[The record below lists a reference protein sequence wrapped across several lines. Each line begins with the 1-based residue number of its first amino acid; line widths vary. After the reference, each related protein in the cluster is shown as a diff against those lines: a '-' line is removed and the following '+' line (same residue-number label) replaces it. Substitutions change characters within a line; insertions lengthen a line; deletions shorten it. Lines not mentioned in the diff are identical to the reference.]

1 LPRRLQLLTVAF
13 FCNSGACVLFFVS
26 EWIRPWLLTAQMRR
40 GQHSLHEACG
50 AAAAQHGAEHDL
62 GFDQSVGDRTWPTE
76 HETKLADGLEAF
88 VALLRTPE
96 WLVLVWMLSA
106 SAQGIHCLVH
116 LVRHDEQTQTPANGQ
131 AYVPA
136 MAFRAFVLAA
146 LAGGVG
152 VASAQNTNLP
162 PFKLQ
167 TSMMLYDGATPARI
181 YWEYDSQQSTYQDAI
196 DLCLRGNF
204 PGGDLRG
211 EMQASGGYTA
221 LSPTTLP
228 IYKDTIVGAQ
238 SLLVSDWQATPAGQA
253 AGLDEAGVIAK
264 WWNLHFFVAEDQHYH
279 VQGSDVVV
287 VGGTT
292 TAAPSASS
300 SALTVTTAATA
311 SSSAAEIVPAGP
323 AGTICVPL
331 NGTAP
336 PTTPRPTTFT
346 AVGGFFVTMAPP
358 LPEGVFNPC
367 QGDKAPETY
376 EEFQEE
382 KRKEE
387 EEARRL
393 EAILNFALY
402 VLIFIILLPTI
413 IVPILGTTFLSAPF
427 AFLYKALAVN
437 SIPESRYHTPLQKN
451 PDVMDIEYP
460 WYSCTEDMQ
469 LFMHACFC
477 YASRVAHTYEAAEIM
492 PFWEAY
498 KRAVL
503 FNVFGGP
510 GFCEQRYQLRKM
522 KGLSYDWW
530 DLNEKEQRLAY
541 VEAFFCSICYA
552 YQEAKEVD
560 EAARISISCCCQVAD
575 TEDKYAEFPIV
586 GAAIQAKKEEGEAGL
601 PTKPGAAGETKA
613 GAAGKSGK
621 AGAAAE
627 GGDGSAAPLTK
638 STLQQLEQATGGERG
653 QAIPADQQSFASKV
667 IQDFE
672 SHAGGPG
679 ASTARGAAKSGKT
692 KSRNKHVDDDD
703 DAVSVISRRVSKTTV
718 DGDMAALG
726 DSNSPKGGA
735 LALPGGVYGSPEDG
749 VHEEDGDEEEHQLT
763 EEQQRAREERRERR
777 AEKARERRAL
787 EGVMTEDE
795 RLRKRTRLQSIH
807 AREKA
812 KGGGIPIEMNSSK
825 RRAQME
831 RDRIAKEERRREQE
845 KERMKQS
852 GLLPAESTAM
862 SSADDA
868 TSVTGH
874 THPLAARSVH
884 GAIDDTRQ
892 KSNASDTDVFSLQTK
907 QRSKKGSTY
916 ATSETTDDSE
926 YSSTYIAKIEAKRQK
941 KLQKKL
947 DKSYIDN
954 ADDASEQSDTA
965 KALQRVKLPSGVFT
979 KKQFKRLD
987 ELKIRKLFR
996 EADADSSGSI
1006 NIEEFGLF
1014 LDQRFAVRPN
1024 MSTLNMLLKMI
1035 DDNNDGEIDE
1045 EEFVAFF
1052 MLVLRYANDAKKL
1065 QEMKQKKFFISVCS
1079 NGALLLSFGFLTLF
1093 AYEAAKQCEE
1103 VCLDESLA
1111 CPGETR
1117 SHCVLRCF
1125 EPKEPNMYV
1134 EYGLVSGMMFWM
1146 LSSGMM
1152 IFMMFLF
1159 CCPAFF
1165 ACVGYCC
1172 GGAGAGRK
1180 DNQPS
1185 QAYLE
1190 EVGEEPVDPEASSPS
1205 KLRKQVADMY
1215 ALVKPRAKILSRAD
1229 YEAADRE
1236 QVLNTLAK
1244 GNQIYFQPIT
1254 QGKNKKHH
1262 DPRVPDPLR
1271 IMESEFETEDAFMEA
1286 LQNNPLE
1293 PIAWVPPGLADDF
1306 VVQVVQKEEDDEEQ
1320 NRKKRRKEKL
1330 RRMQK
1335 KQKKSDQLAI
1345 ADAQESSGPVESSPA
1360 AMKPIGNIQQTVPL
1374 KPHEKFRHA
1383 DTAEIREMGA
1393 QQAKMLHG
1401 FADGMTSM
1409 VFKHDPEKEARLKHN
1424 AQMAAEDAV
1433 LDDVLG
1439 QAEAD
1444 AAEQQRIKAMI
1455 ERSETLAPEGELEF
1469 GTEEEDVEYDEH
1481 GNPIIDENA
1490 KLRRR
1495 MERERQKEAM
1505 LRQQLAIPMT
1515 EEERVR
1521 QQYYATPMYNQ
1532 SVEMQRNHTQWSN
1545 WEKDFRSQQRGAVRK
1560 RVNQLIVAAGEDP
1573 EKYKAA
1579 LVVAKQN
1586 GPGNVCMAFDE
1597 DDIRRMTRK
1606 LKDLTLAKKEA
1617 DAEREQRV
1625 QALVAQLEG
1634 AMLSRDPYALEE
1646 SLANLRTLTAGTRQH
1661 ARLLSIARAELPIV
1675 QKEAEQ
1681 SRVARGEQALAPH
1694 WSTYVAP
1701 DLGPPPPGTGD
1712 PQAFQSPQRKKGSGG

>member
-1 LPRRLQLLTVAF
+1 MVSPMTSKPDHDDPK
-13 FCNSGACVLFFVS
+13 NSVFFV
-26 EWIRPWLLTAQMRR
+26 
-40 GQHSLHEACG
+40 
-50 AAAAQHGAEHDL
+50 
-62 GFDQSVGDRTWPTE
+62 
-76 HETKLADGLEAF
+76 
-88 VALLRTPE
+88 
-96 WLVLVWMLSA
+96 
-106 SAQGIHCLVH
+106 
-116 LVRHDEQTQTPANGQ
+116 
-131 AYVPA
+131 
-136 MAFRAFVLAA
+136 
-146 LAGGVG
+146 
-152 VASAQNTNLP
+152 
-162 PFKLQ
+162 
-167 TSMMLYDGATPARI
+167 
-181 YWEYDSQQSTYQDAI
+181 
-196 DLCLRGNF
+196 
-204 PGGDLRG
+204 
-211 EMQASGGYTA
+211 
-221 LSPTTLP
+221 
-228 IYKDTIVGAQ
+228 
-238 SLLVSDWQATPAGQA
+238 
-253 AGLDEAGVIAK
+253 
-264 WWNLHFFVAEDQHYH
+264 
-279 VQGSDVVV
+279 
-287 VGGTT
+287 
-292 TAAPSASS
+292 
-300 SALTVTTAATA
+300 
-311 SSSAAEIVPAGP
+311 
-323 AGTICVPL
+323 PL
-331 NGTAP
+331 
-336 PTTPRPTTFT
+336 
-346 AVGGFFVTMAPP
+346 
-358 LPEGVFNPC
+358 
-367 QGDKAPETY
+367 
-376 EEFQEE
+376 
-382 KRKEE
+382 
-387 EEARRL
+387 
-393 EAILNFALY
+393 I
-402 VLIFIILLPTI
+402 
-413 IVPILGTTFLSAPF
+413 
-427 AFLYKALAVN
+427 
-437 SIPESRYHTPLQKN
+437 
-451 PDVMDIEYP
+451 
-460 WYSCTEDMQ
+460 
-469 LFMHACFC
+469 C

-735 LALPGGVYGSPEDG
+735 LALPGGVYGS
-749 VHEEDGDEEEHQLT
+749 
-763 EEQQRAREERRERR
+763 
-777 AEKARERRAL
+777 
-787 EGVMTEDE
+787 
-795 RLRKRTRLQSIH
+795 
-807 AREKA
+807 
-812 KGGGIPIEMNSSK
+812 
-825 RRAQME
+825 
-831 RDRIAKEERRREQE
+831 
-845 KERMKQS
+845 
-852 GLLPAESTAM
+852 LLPAESTAM

-1271 IMESEFETEDAFMEA
+1271 IMESEFETY
-1286 LQNNPLE
+1286 L
-1293 PIAWVPPGLADDF
+1293 
-1306 VVQVVQKEEDDEEQ
+1306 
-1320 NRKKRRKEKL
+1320 
-1330 RRMQK
+1330 
-1335 KQKKSDQLAI
+1335 
-1345 ADAQESSGPVESSPA
+1345 
-1360 AMKPIGNIQQTVPL
+1360 
-1374 KPHEKFRHA
+1374 
-1383 DTAEIREMGA
+1383 
-1393 QQAKMLHG
+1393 
-1401 FADGMTSM
+1401 
-1409 VFKHDPEKEARLKHN
+1409 
-1424 AQMAAEDAV
+1424 
-1433 LDDVLG
+1433 
-1439 QAEAD
+1439 
-1444 AAEQQRIKAMI
+1444 
-1455 ERSETLAPEGELEF
+1455 
-1469 GTEEEDVEYDEH
+1469 
-1481 GNPIIDENA
+1481 
-1490 KLRRR
+1490 
-1495 MERERQKEAM
+1495 
-1505 LRQQLAIPMT
+1505 
-1515 EEERVR
+1515 
-1521 QQYYATPMYNQ
+1521 
-1532 SVEMQRNHTQWSN
+1532 
-1545 WEKDFRSQQRGAVRK
+1545 
-1560 RVNQLIVAAGEDP
+1560 
-1573 EKYKAA
+1573 
-1579 LVVAKQN
+1579 
-1586 GPGNVCMAFDE
+1586 
-1597 DDIRRMTRK
+1597 
-1606 LKDLTLAKKEA
+1606 LT
-1617 DAEREQRV
+1617 
-1625 QALVAQLEG
+1625 
-1634 AMLSRDPYALEE
+1634 
-1646 SLANLRTLTAGTRQH
+1646 
-1661 ARLLSIARAELPIV
+1661 
-1675 QKEAEQ
+1675 
-1681 SRVARGEQALAPH
+1681 
-1694 WSTYVAP
+1694 
-1701 DLGPPPPGTGD
+1701 
-1712 PQAFQSPQRKKGSGG
+1712 